1 MLDRKSL
8 DQAEIGTFLQA
19 IGQAEDDSID
29 VAECALL
36 LAASEQNT
44 ASLDRYR
51 DHLKC
56 LVKDAQSLKS
66 QIQAQYNQTQYNQTQ
81 NKTSNQ
87 AENNNPTINDCLGI
101 IETVL
106 YDLHGYKGD
115 KDNYNDL
122 KNANI
127 ISVIDQR
134 KGLPIVLGILYMHIA
149 RSLGWNVDG
158 LNFPGHFLLR
168 FVMGKD
174 RQIIDPFE
182 RGAVRNTPWLRST
195 LKSYLGKSAELT
207 SDYSRSVTNRGIL
220 LRLQNN
226 VKIRL
231 IEAQE
236 PEKALLILQQMLL
249 IAPREPSIWREAG
262 MLQAFLNNILAAID
276 TLEHYLMI
284 EEDPRGHPEAANLLR
299 QLKAQLN

>member
-1 MLDRKSL
+1 MLDRKPL
-8 DQAEIGTFLQA
+8 DSSKLETFLQA
-19 IGQAEDDSID
+19 IGQADDDEID
-29 VAECALL
+29 LAETALL
-36 LAASEQNT
+36 LAAKDREP

-51 DHLKC
+51 DHFKC
-56 LVKDAQSLKS
+56 LVNDARSLMS
-66 QIQAQYNQTQYNQTQ
+66 QLQTDDDGPRL
-81 NKTSNQ
+81 S
-87 AENNNPTINDCLGI
+87 DFLSI

-115 KDNYNDL
+115 KDDYNNL
-122 KNANI
+122 NNANI

-134 KGLPIVLGILYMHIA
+134 KGLPIVLGILYMHIT
-149 RSLGWNVDG
+149 RSLGWKIDG
-158 LNFPGHFLLR
+158 INFPGHFLLR
-168 FVMGKD
+168 IVRGKD

-182 RGAVRNTPWLRST
+182 RGMIRNTPWLRTT
-195 LKSYLGKSAELT
+195 LKQYLGEKAELK

-231 IEAQE
+231 IESEE
-236 PEKALLILQQMLL
+236 PEKALAVLQQMLL
-249 IAPREPSIWREAG
+249 IAPQEPSIWREAG
-262 MLQAFLNNILAAID
+262 MLQAFLNNIVAAIG

-299 QLKAQLN
+299 QLKTRLN

>member
-1 MLDRKSL
+1 MLDRKPLNSS
-8 DQAEIGTFLQA
+8 EINTFLQD
-19 IGQAEDDSID
+19 IGQADDDNID

-36 LAASEQNT
+36 LAARDQDT
-44 ASLDRYR
+44 VSLDRYH
-51 DHLKC
+51 DHLKR
-56 LVKDAQSLKS
+56 LVNDAQSLLS
-66 QIQAQYNQTQYNQTQ
+66 QIQT
-81 NKTSNQ
+81 
-87 AENNNPTINDCLGI
+87 ENTEPTTNDCLGI

-115 KDNYNDL
+115 KDNYDNL
-122 KNANI
+122 ANANI
-127 ISVIDQR
+127 ISVIDRR

-149 RSLGWNVDG
+149 RSLGWEIDG

-168 FVMGKD
+168 FIQGKD

-182 RGAVRNTPWLRST
+182 RGVVRNTPWLRTT
-195 LKSYLGKSAELT
+195 LKTYLGKSAELN
-207 SDYSRSVTNRGIL
+207 SDYTRSVTNRGIL

-249 IAPREPSIWREAG
+249 IAPKEPSIWREAG

>member
-1 MLDRKSL
+1 MLDRKPLNSS
-8 DQAEIGTFLQA
+8 EIDTFLQA
-19 IGQAEDDSID
+19 IGQADDENIN

-36 LAASEQNT
+36 LAAKDRGAT
-44 ASLDRYR
+44 SLDRYH
-51 DHLKC
+51 DHLEC
-56 LVKDAQSLKS
+56 LINDAQSLLS
-66 QIQAQYNQTQYNQTQ
+66 QIKACKSELT
-81 NKTSNQ
+81 TS
-87 AENNNPTINDCLGI
+87 DCLEI

-115 KDNYNDL
+115 KDNYDNL
-122 KNANI
+122 ENANI
-127 ISVIDQR
+127 ISVIDRR
-134 KGLPIVLGILYMHIA
+134 KGLPIVLGILYLHIA
-149 RSLGWNVDG
+149 RSLGWDIDG

-168 FVMGKD
+168 FVLGKD

-182 RGAVRNTPWLRST
+182 RGVVRNTPWLRTT
-195 LKSYLGKSAELT
+195 LKTYLGKSAELN
-207 SDYSRSVTNRGIL
+207 SDYTRSVTNRGVL

-236 PEKALLILQQMLL
+236 PEKALVVLQQMLL
-249 IAPREPSIWREAG
+249 IAPKEPSIWREAG
-262 MLQAFLNNILAAID
+262 MLQAFLNNFMAAIE